1 MQLKAYTTD
10 YYNRKSSKH
19 LQQQPPGSIVT
30 ETGYTKLLKDIQKT
44 SYQILERR
52 FLVIFN

>member
-1 MQLKAYTTD
+1 MQLKVYTTD

-19 LQQQPPGSIVT
+19 LQQQPPESIVT